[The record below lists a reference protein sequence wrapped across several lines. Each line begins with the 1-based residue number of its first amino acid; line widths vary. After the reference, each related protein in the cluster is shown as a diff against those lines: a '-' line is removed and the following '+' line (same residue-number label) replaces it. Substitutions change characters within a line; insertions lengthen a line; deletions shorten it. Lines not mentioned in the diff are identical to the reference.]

1 LASLVGYYDV
11 LGEPRLGLASK
22 ALPRLLGAAL
32 LLAVLG
38 CRRTALPPPPALVAT
53 PAAPPAPPARGRPI
67 ALLYSSNLLG
77 ELSPCNCTLPLGGLA
92 RRATA
97 IARARAESDAILVVD
112 AGDLFDASRGA
123 DENRR
128 RAALVAAAVA
138 RAGLTALT
146 PGEHDLAL
154 GLPALRRIVAGAKLP
169 MVSANLYAAGG
180 DRLFD
185 ADRLVEAA
193 GVQIGLF
200 GVSAPPT
207 PADAAR
213 WRAAG
218 IEARDPVAAARE
230 AVRSLRAR
238 GAGVVVALVHVG
250 APTESRRLVAAVG
263 GIDWAVLGHS
273 ALNLES
279 PEKVGGARLLEAMS
293 EGKNLGRLDLHVVGG
308 SLTFADRAQ
317 RAEIAGILADHRRQL
332 DEYDHPLGDTDPAA
346 LLEYRATRRRQLT
359 EAIGRETA
367 VLAGLPEAVV
377 GSWFEN
383 RVVPLSL
390 EIPEDPAVAALI
402 EGGGAGGESS
412 PKGPPAGRRR
422 PGVSHNGLSAGAGG
436 HL

>member
-1 LASLVGYYDV
+1 LASLVGYYDAP
-11 LGEPRLGLASK
+11 GEARLGLASK

-32 LLAVLG
+32 LFASVG
-38 CRRTALPPPPALVAT
+38 CHRAAIPPPPAVATT
-53 PAAPPAPPARGRPI
+53 PAAPPAPPARGKQI

-77 ELSPCNCTLPLGGLA
+77 EVVPCNCTLPLGGLA

-97 IARARAESDAILVVD
+97 IASARAESDAVLVVD

-123 DENRR
+123 GENER
-128 RAALVAAAVA
+128 RALLVAVAVA
-138 RAGLTALT
+138 RAGLSALT
-146 PGEHDLAL
+146 PGDHDIAL
-154 GLPALRRIVAGAKLP
+154 GLPTLRRVVAAAKLP
-169 MVSANLYAAGG
+169 VVSANLYASGG
-180 DRLFD
+180 ARLFD
-185 ADRLVEAA
+185 ADRLVSAA
-193 GVQIGLF
+193 GVRIGIF

-218 IEARDPVAAARE
+218 IEVRDPADAARE

-250 APTESRRLVAAVG
+250 APAESRRLVEAAS
-263 GIDWAVLGHS
+263 GIDWVVLGHS

-293 EGKNLGRLDLHVVGG
+293 EGKNLGRLDLHVVNG

-346 LLEYRATRRRQLT
+346 LLEYRATRRHQLT
-359 EAIGRETA
+359 QAIERESA
-367 VLAGLPEAVV
+367 LLATLPETVA

-383 RVVPLSL
+383 RIVALSP
-390 EIPEDPAVAALI
+390 EIADDPAVAALV
-402 EGGGAGGESS
+402 A
-412 PKGPPAGRRR
+412 
-422 PGVSHNGLSAGAGG
+422 G

>member
-1 LASLVGYYDV
+1 M
-11 LGEPRLGLASK
+11 
-22 ALPRLLGAAL
+22 AA
-32 LLAVLG
+32 LG
-38 CRRTALPPPPALVAT
+38 CRRTALPPPTRRLCRDRRR
-53 PAAPPAPPARGRPI
+53 AAAPPARGRPI
-67 ALLYSSNLLG
+67 TLLYSSNLLG
-77 ELSPCNCTLPLGGLA
+77 ETSPCNCTLPLGGLA

-97 IARARAESDAILVVD
+97 IASARAESDAILVVD

-128 RAALVAAAVA
+128 QERFWWRAPSRA
-138 RAGLTALT
+138 RASTALT

-169 MVSANLYAAGG
+169 MVSANLYRSGG
-180 DRLFD
+180 ERLFD
-185 ADRLVEAA
+185 ADRLVLAA
-193 GVQIGLF
+193 GVQIGIF

-207 PADAAR
+207 PTDAAR

-218 IEARDPVAAARE
+218 IEVRDPVEAARE

-238 GAGVVVALVHVG
+238 GAAVVVALVHVG
-250 APTESRRLVAAVG
+250 PPSESRRLVAAVG

-273 ALNLES
+273 GLNLES

-332 DEYDHPLGDTDPAA
+332 DGYDHPLGDTDPAA

-367 VLAGLPEAVV
+367 VLAGLSEAVV

-383 RVVPLSL
+383 RVVPLSP
-390 EIPEDPAVAALI
+390 EIPQDPAVAALI
-402 EGGGAGGESS
+402 ESGGAGGKSS